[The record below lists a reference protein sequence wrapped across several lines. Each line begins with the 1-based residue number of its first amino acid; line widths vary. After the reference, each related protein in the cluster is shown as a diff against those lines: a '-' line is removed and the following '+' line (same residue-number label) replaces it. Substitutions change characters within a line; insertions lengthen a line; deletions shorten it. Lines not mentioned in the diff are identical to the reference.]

1 MSQQIND
8 IIQQTYRYFY
18 IDGLAEIAS
27 GGMFIL
33 VGCWLVIMA
42 LVKPGT
48 SAASIAAL
56 GLPVIILGGTY
67 LLNRVVHG
75 LKERYTFPRT
85 GYVAY
90 HRKNKDRKRWILI
103 GIALLLPFLLM
114 FLPES
119 WNKLPLVIGGILGAV
134 LAFLGYRMG
143 VSRFYLPGGAAALLG
158 VLCSLFVQNE
168 TLGAGLTFLGAG
180 LLLAV
185 SGGLVLRSYLQEHP
199 MQNEVAG

>member
-8 IIQQTYRYFY
+8 IIQRTYRYFY
-18 IDGLAEIAS
+18 VDGLAEIAS

-33 VGCWLVIMA
+33 VGSWLVVMA
-42 LVKPGT
+42 LVEPGT
-48 SAASIAAL
+48 LAVGIAAL
-56 GLPVIILGGTY
+56 GLPVVILGGTF
-67 LLNRVVHG
+67 LLNRAVRN

-90 HRKNKDRKRWILI
+90 RHEKKDSKRWILI

-119 WNKLPLVIGGILGAV
+119 WNELPLVIGGILGVV
-134 LAFLGYRMG
+134 LVYIGYRMG
-143 VSRFYLPGGAAALLG
+143 VSRFYLPGGAAVLLG

-168 TLGAGLTFLGAG
+168 TLGAGLTFLGTG
-180 LLLAV
+180 LLLAA
-185 SGGLVLRSYLQEHP
+185 SGGLVLRGYLQEHP
-199 MQNEVAG
+199 MQNEAAG